1 MEHPG
6 YLNMF
11 SDVIKK
17 SFNELTLEELYQI
30 LDLRNI
36 VFIMELKI
44 NYVDTDFKDQY
55 CMHYMIKHH
64 DHIIAYLR
72 VVPKGKK
79 FNEYALSRVV
89 SHPQYRGLKLGEKLV
104 KIAMNDYIGEPFRIS
119 GQAYLRAF
127 YERLGFEVVKGP
139 YIEEDILHY
148 EMVSKNLES
157 L

>member
-1 MEHPG
+1 MGHLW

-17 SFNELTLEELYQI
+17 TFDKLTQEELYQI

-36 VFIMELKI
+36 VFIMEQKI
-44 NYVDTDFKDQY
+44 NYIDTDFKDQY
-55 CMHYMIKHH
+55 CVHYMIK
-64 DHIIAYLR
+64 DGDQLIAYLR

-79 FNEYALSRVV
+79 FKEYALSRVA

-104 KIAMNDYIGEPFRIS
+104 KIAMEDYRGEPFRIS
-119 GQAYLRAF
+119 GQAYLKSF

-148 EMVSKNLES
+148 EMLAKNLE
-157 L
+157 